1 MGHLANLKRTL
12 SRRKRFQQGQT
23 ECHDQKQL
31 TRKQKGRL
39 DRHNRTKKEVSAHP
53 LEVGEVSS
61 CESSNDS
68 NDVCTSPD
76 HHGALT
82 DSPARQRAYSA
93 AWQYGHDVGPCMTRR
108 GSCCCH
114 AQLQYQASSQ
124 SVPDIR
130 QTEPPLA
137 GPTRRWESDPAQ
149 IHMTGIAGGTVDTSY
164 AAGISSGPAHQ
175 GNVIVNN
182 FTRPTE
188 ATSNSDKDS
197 CSDEDNND
205 CNGDIRNELKRKFI
219 YYREDFE
226 LLLQQAAGILLLYI
240 ILPVFVL
247 GCMTVLATDAPLI
260 KFGVLVLA
268 VFVSRFT
275 VVLK

>member
-1 MGHLANLKRTL
+1 
-12 SRRKRFQQGQT
+12 
-23 ECHDQKQL
+23 
-31 TRKQKGRL
+31 
-39 DRHNRTKKEVSAHP
+39 
-53 LEVGEVSS
+53 
-61 CESSNDS
+61 
-68 NDVCTSPD
+68 
-76 HHGALT
+76 
-82 DSPARQRAYSA
+82 
-93 AWQYGHDVGPCMTRR
+93 MTRR

-149 IHMTGIAGGTVDTSY
+149 IYMTGVAGGTVDTSY

-188 ATSNSDKDS
+188 ATSNSDMDS

-205 CNGDIRNELKRKFI
+205 CNGDIRNELKRTFM

>member
-137 GPTRRWESDPAQ
+137 GPTRRWES
-149 IHMTGIAGGTVDTSY
+149 
-164 AAGISSGPAHQ
+164 

>member
-1 MGHLANLKRTL
+1 MGHLAKLRRTF

-23 ECHDQKQL
+23 DHDHDHKQL
-31 TRKQKGRL
+31 TRKQTHRL
-39 DRHNRTKKEVSAHP
+39 EA
-53 LEVGEVSS
+53 EGVSS
-61 CESSNDS
+61 CESHNDS
-68 NDVCTSPD
+68 NVFPSPV
-76 HHGALT
+76 HNEPLT
-82 DSPARQRAYSA
+82 ACPTRQRAHSA
-93 AWQYGHDVGPCMTRR
+93 AGQYGHDVGPCMVRR
-108 GSCCCH
+108 GSCCRH

-137 GPTRRWESDPAQ
+137 GPTRRWKSDPAQ
-149 IHMTGIAGGTVDTSY
+149 IHVTGVSGGTVDTSY

-182 FTRPTE
+182 FTRPP
-188 ATSNSDKDS
+188 ANNSEQDTYS
-197 CSDEDNND
+197 GEDLHDGNV
-205 CNGDIRNELKRKFI
+205 DIGNTLKRKFMQ
-219 YYREDFE
+219 YREDFVF
-226 LLLQQAAGILLLYI
+226 LLQQTAGMLLLYI
-240 ILPVFVL
+240 ILPLFVL
-247 GCMTVLATDAPLI
+247 GCMNVLATSAPLI